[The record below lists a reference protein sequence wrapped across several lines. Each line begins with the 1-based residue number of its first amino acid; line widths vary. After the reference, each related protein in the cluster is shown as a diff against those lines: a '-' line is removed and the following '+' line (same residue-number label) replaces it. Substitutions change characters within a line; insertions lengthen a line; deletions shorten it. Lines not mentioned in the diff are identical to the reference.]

1 LYTDPLLP
9 ATAAEAVCVLAGGH
23 LASVT
28 NSAIFAT
35 LEPLTQPPHNLDAFW
50 IGLWSAG
57 YDANLPASYKW
68 LSKAPTSPLF
78 KNELFISYVMYANP
92 KTVAY
97 AAWTWGWIVD
107 KPGEAYWWA
116 CFPEALMP
124 YVCEQL

>member
-1 LYTDPLLP
+1 LYTDPLL
-9 ATAAEAVCVLAGGH
+9 TAPEAEAVCVLAGGH
-23 LASVT
+23 LVSVT
-28 NSAIFAT
+28 NAAIHSA
-35 LEPLTQPPHNLDAFW
+35 LEPLSQPPHDLDSFW

-57 YDANLPASYKW
+57 LEANNRASYKW

-78 KNELFISYVMYANP
+78 VNFLFVSYPLVANP
-92 KTVAY
+92 RNVAY

-107 KPGEAYWWA
+107 QPGQAYWWA